1 MMDEDDEDEFSTVL
15 LSNHQRHHHPA
26 AVIVDSSSSSLPPP
40 IQDADDVDQKPAL
53 KEFNFF
59 SSDNNGSTGK
69 QTHDVHEPVETTNTG
84 LCLLTETGC
93 NSSAEIEEK
102 PQAQQVRM
110 IEVEVNRLKEE
121 NTNLKHMLDHITNSY
136 NHLQGQVLQIMQ
148 QQQEERDELI
158 NRVPEERRIGNG
170 RTGCNPTSSSQPQPM
185 DSDNFHPATSSSY
198 RGQIMQPPIETNH
211 HRRSTRSHFRE
222 VAEPKDQL
230 ASPSTNNSKQERGY
244 DPSGGDDVS
253 DDHTVQQVSRNLRR
267 SSVDSVQNMS
277 MDQQQEVPEVVHFR
291 KARVSVRARSDAP
304 MISDGCQWRKY
315 GQKLA
320 KGNPCPR
327 AYYRCTMAAQ
337 CPVRKQVQ
345 RCAEDRTILIT
356 TYEGTHNHPL
366 PPAATAMANTTSA
379 AATMLLSGS
388 STSNYHNGHGFIS
401 SSPAFPYLNTSTMAA
416 SLSSSAPFPTITLDL
431 TQQINSTST
440 TTQTNH
446 QHHHNNP
453 NIMQFHGQTGLMP
466 SSQSSSLVQALL
478 NGGTGSHGFSA
489 IQLLEQQQSA
499 HAMSSL
505 SGSSSA
511 SQGVHLNGQHAPS
524 STTSLVETVITAA
537 IANDPNLSAAL
548 TAAISSIIA
557 AGGPPERS
565 NHTPITNNNDNDIP
579 TGNNISNH
587 TTSSFLPANSAANVI
602 DHGVV
607 NPAGSH
613 QQQQHPEQSCTTT
626 FDLL

>member
-1 MMDEDDEDEFSTVL
+1 MMDEDDEDEFSPVL
-15 LSNHQRHHHPA
+15 LANHHHRHHHPA
-26 AVIVDSSSSSLPPP
+26 AVIVESSSSSMPPP
-40 IQDADDVDQKPAL
+40 IQDTDDVDQKPAL

-59 SSDNNGSTGK
+59 SSDNNGFTSK
-69 QTHDVHEPVETTNTG
+69 QTYDVHELVATTNTG
-84 LCLLTETGC
+84 LCLLSC

-121 NTNLKHMLDHITNSY
+121 NTNLKHMLDQITNSY
-136 NHLQGQVLQIMQ
+136 NHLQSQVIQIMQ
-148 QQQEERDELI
+148 QRQEKRDEPS
-158 NRVPEERRIGNG
+158 NRVPVPLEERRIGNG
-170 RTGCNPTSSSQPQPM
+170 RTSCNPTSQPQPM
-185 DSDNFHPATSSSY
+185 DSDDFHPATSSSY
-198 RGQIMQPPIETNH
+198 RQIMQPPIETIH
-211 HRRSTRSHFRE
+211 HRRSSRSHFRE
-222 VAEPKDQL
+222 VTEPKDQL
-230 ASPSTNNSKQERGY
+230 ASPSTNNSKQERCY
-244 DPSGGDDVS
+244 DRSGGDDVS

-267 SSVDSVQNMS
+267 SSVDNVQNMS
-277 MDQQQEVPEVVHFR
+277 MDQQQEVPEVVPFR

-327 AYYRCTMAAQ
+327 AYYRCTMAVH

-345 RCAEDRTILIT
+345 RCAEDKTILIT

-388 STSNYHNGHGFIS
+388 STSNYDNGHGFIS

-416 SLSSSAPFPTITLDL
+416 TLSSSAPFPTITLDL

-446 QHHHNNP
+446 HNNP
-453 NIMQFHGQTGLMP
+453 NVMQFHGQTGLMP
-466 SSQSSSLVQALL
+466 SSPSSSLVQALL
-478 NGGTGSHGFSA
+478 NGGTGSHGYSA
-489 IQLLEQQQSA
+489 IQLLEHQQLA

-505 SGSSSA
+505 AGSSSTGR
-511 SQGVHLNGQHAPS
+511 QGGHLNGQHAPS
-524 STTSLVETVITAA
+524 SSTSLVETVITAA
-537 IANDPNLSAAL
+537 IANDPSLSAAL

-565 NHTPITNNNDNDIP
+565 NHTPITNNNDNDIA

-587 TTSSFLPANSAANVI
+587 TSSSFLPGNSATNVI

-607 NPAGSH
+607 NPVGSH

-626 FDLL
+626 FDPL

>member
-1 MMDEDDEDEFSTVL
+1 MDEDDEDEFSTVL
-15 LSNHQRHHHPA
+15 LSNHHHRHLA
-26 AVIVDSSSSSLPPP
+26 AVIVESSSSSMPPP

-59 SSDNNGSTGK
+59 STDNNGSTGK
-69 QTHDVHEPVETTNTG
+69 QTHDVNEPVATTNAG
-84 LCLLTETGC
+84 LCLLSC

-121 NTNLKHMLDHITNSY
+121 NTNLKQMLDQITNSY
-136 NHLQGQVLQIMQ
+136 NHLRSQVVQIMQQ
-148 QQQEERDELI
+148 QQQEERDEPI
-158 NRVPEERRIGNG
+158 NRVPVPLEERRIGNG
-170 RTGCNPTSSSQPQPM
+170 RTSCNPTSQPQPM
-185 DSDNFHPATSSSY
+185 DSNNFHLATSSSY
-198 RGQIMQPPIETNH
+198 RGQIIQPPIETNH
-211 HRRSTRSHFRE
+211 HRRSSRSHFRE
-222 VAEPKDQL
+222 VTEPKDQL
-230 ASPSTNNSKQERGY
+230 ASPTTNNSKQERCY
-244 DPSGGDDVS
+244 DRSGGDDVS
-253 DDHTVQQVSRNLRR
+253 DDHTVQHASRNLRR
-267 SSVDSVQNMS
+267 SSVDSMQNMS
-277 MDQQQEVPEVVHFR
+277 MDQQQEIPEVVPFR
-291 KARVSVRARSDAP
+291 KARVSVRARSDAS

-327 AYYRCTMAAQ
+327 AYYRCTMAAH
-337 CPVRKQVQ
+337 CLVRKQVQ
-345 RCAEDRTILIT
+345 RCAEDKTILIT

-416 SLSSSAPFPTITLDL
+416 TLSSSAPFPTITLDL

-446 QHHHNNP
+446 HNNNP
-453 NIMQFHGQTGLMP
+453 NIMQLHGQTGLMP
-466 SSQSSSLVQALL
+466 SSPSSSLVQALL
-478 NGGTGSHGFSA
+478 NAGTGSHGYSA
-489 IQLLEQQQSA
+489 IQLLEQQQLA

-505 SGSSSA
+505 AG
-511 SQGVHLNGQHAPS
+511 SQGGHLNGQHAPS
-524 STTSLVETVITAA
+524 SSTSLVETVITAA

-565 NHTPITNNNDNDIP
+565 NQTPITNNNDNDIG

-587 TTSSFLPANSAANVI
+587 TTSSFLSANSATNVI

-626 FDLL
+626 FDPL